1 MPTSGMHARSLT
13 ALLAALAALAA
24 VTVALAGCGSSGS
37 SLDPVAQAAET
48 TTHAA
53 GFQMEFTGQ
62 VTVPGLPS
70 PVALKGTGFF
80 NPGSHEG
87 SLTMDISGVP
97 LAAAGGGLSMH
108 ELFKSTNAYIGSSLF
123 AGKLPGGARW
133 MKLNLAR
140 AGQALGINVQSLT
153 SGGTNPAQFL
163 EFLKGSAGSVTK
175 VGQEPVR
182 GVQTTRYRAT
192 VDLSKVA
199 DAAPSAERDAVR
211 QALSK
216 LTAQTGLHTLPVE
229 VWVDAHNMARRIAL
243 TMSLTVQGQS
253 IQFAFSLDL
262 FHFGPTPAVQVPAA
276 SETYEPNLAS
286 LVPAG

>member
-1 MPTSGMHARSLT
+1 MRARPLT
-13 ALLAALAALAA
+13 ALLAALAALGA
-24 VTVALAGCGSSGS
+24 VAVALAGSGCGSSGS

-53 GFQMEFTGQ
+53 GFHMEFTAH

-70 PVALKGTGFF
+70 PLALRGTGFF

-87 SLTMDISGVP
+87 SLTMDVSGVP
-97 LAAAGGGLSMH
+97 LATAGGSLSMQ
-108 ELFKSTNAYIGSSLF
+108 ELFKSTTVYIGSSLF

-133 MKLNLAR
+133 MKVDLAR

-163 EFLKGSAGSVTK
+163 EFLKGSAGNVTR
-175 VGQEPVR
+175 VGQETVR
-182 GVQTTRYRAT
+182 GVPTTRYRAT
-192 VDLSKVA
+192 VDLGKVA
-199 DAAPSAERDAVR
+199 DAAPSAERNAVR

-216 LTAQTGLHTLPVE
+216 LTAQTGLHTLPIE

-243 TMSLTVQGQS
+243 TMSLTALGQS
-253 IQFAFSLDL
+253 IQVAFSLDL
-262 FHFGPTPAVQVPAA
+262 FDFGATPAVQVPAA
-276 SETYEPNLAS
+276 SETYEPNTAS
-286 LVPAG
+286 LSSTPAG